1 MPMSEHKSKT
11 IAETLRSEI
20 CNGKFS
26 KDKNFPSERALV
38 RRFQV
43 ARGTVRAALKEL
55 ELLHLVRREVGSGT
69 RVVQPRS
76 RRAFAVIVPDI
87 FYSFYK
93 RIVRGI
99 ERSLEARLGSGG
111 FSFFVAALDDD
122 PQVDSRVRI
131 ERVRDFATMCTREKV
146 SGVFF
151 QPFQFLRDSEKIN
164 RSILQILK
172 EGNIPV
178 VLLDSDF
185 IRPPARSE
193 YDLAGIDNVF
203 AGWQLATHVIEQG
216 AKRVCYFSNPL
227 PAPTSLKRADGV
239 AIAVTE
245 AELSWRRENIFFESP
260 SNQRVLRSLFSGK
273 NRPDAIV
280 VVNDHVAS
288 ILLKTLASIGL
299 SVPSDVLLC
308 SVNGD
313 PVSEESTPQITTI
326 VQPCGRIGE
335 CAVDLMLRRI
345 ANPSL
350 PVQEFLLA
358 PRLEVR
364 ASTCPPSSSLKKRT
378 KKSKNQK

>member
-1 MPMSEHKSKT
+1 MSEHKSKK

-20 CNGKFS
+20 CSGKFS
-26 KDKNFPSERALV
+26 NAANFPSERALV
-38 RRFQV
+38 RRFQA

-69 RVVQPRS
+69 RVVLPQS
-76 RRAFAVIVPDI
+76 RRTFAVIVPDI

-99 ERSLEARLGSGG
+99 ERTLEARLGSGG
-111 FSFFVAALDDD
+111 FSFLVAALDDD
-122 PQVDSRVRI
+122 PQVDGHVRL
-131 ERVRDFATMCTREKV
+131 ERVRDFAAMCTREKV

-164 RSILQILK
+164 RSILSILK
-172 EGNIPV
+172 EGNVPV

-203 AGWQLATHVIEQG
+203 AGWQLGKHVIEQG
-216 AKRVCYFSNPL
+216 AKRICYFSNPL

-239 AIAVTE
+239 AMAVAE
-245 AELSWRRENIFFESP
+245 AELSWRRENVLFVSP
-260 SNQRVLRSLFSGK
+260 SNQRALRSLFSGK
-273 NRPDAIV
+273 NRPEAII

-288 ILLKTLASIGL
+288 ILLKTLTSIGL
-299 SVPSDVLLC
+299 SVPNDVLLC

-313 PVSEESTPQITTI
+313 PASEESTPPITTV
-326 VQPCGRIGE
+326 VQPCDRIGE

-345 ANPSL
+345 ADPTL
-350 PVQEFLLA
+350 PVQEFLLI
-358 PRLEVR
+358 PKLEIR
-364 ASTCPPSSSLKKRT
+364 ASSCPPLSLRKKRT
-378 KKSKNQK
+378 RKSKG